1 MSTITYYTR
10 SLRKDDSEICIWM
23 RISHLSTST
32 RLTTGIK
39 VPSKFWSRRRGQLK
53 DVPYES
59 EAVKMRINET
69 SALLNELKQVV
80 YCYIYDYRTIDTY
93 ALRSHIKKFMDSKL
107 LNHALPDEITI
118 SQYIYLKTIAM
129 EKRHFLNKG
138 EPYSQNSINNWKKF
152 MNVWE
157 SYEMNRYHR
166 KLHFDEV
173 TMDTYYTFMEFCDEY
188 EYKKSTKY
196 QYARIFKAVMNYALI
211 EEVSSN
217 KVHLNR
223 NFATHASIEAN
234 KGIYL
239 TMNEIFNLSVL
250 ELEPDSTLA
259 KIRDL
264 FLLGC
269 YTGLRF
275 SDCSSICANDII
287 NFDVSGERY
296 SALIIRQKKTKQE
309 VAIPLLSDHAE
320 LILQRYGGIAPRVS
334 ISSFNKEIKH
344 ICKLAGITEKVKVT
358 EIIGG
363 REVCKWTTKDQLV
376 SSHTARRS
384 CITNLYLSGKLDSAQ
399 IKDISGHR
407 SEQAFQRYI
416 CLSKEENVKS
426 IFKRLAQ
433 K

>member
-10 SLRKDDSEICIWM
+10 SARKDDSEISIWM
-23 RISHLSTST
+23 RISHLSTSIRLST
-32 RLTTGIK
+32 RVK
-39 VPSKFWSRRRGQLK
+39 VPSRFWSRRRGQLK

-59 EAVKMRINET
+59 EAVKKRINGT
-69 SALLNELKQVV
+69 NSLLTELKQE
-80 YCYIYDYRTIDTY
+80 IYDYIYHYKSIEPY
-93 ALRSHIKKFMDSKL
+93 ALRCHIKNFMESKQL
-107 LNHALPDEITI
+107 DHALSDKITV
-118 SQYIYLKTIAM
+118 SQYIYQKIIAM
-129 EKRHFLNKG
+129 EKKHFLNKG
-138 EPYSQNSINNWKKF
+138 EPYSQNSINNWRKF

-157 SYEMNRYHR
+157 SYEKDRCQK

-173 TMDTYYTFMEFCDEY
+173 SMDTYYTFMEFCDEY
-188 EYKKSTKY
+188 KYKKSTKY

-211 EEVSSN
+211 EEISSN
-217 KVHLNR
+217 RVHLNR
-223 NFATHASIEAN
+223 NFATHALIEAN
-234 KGIYL
+234 KGVYL
-239 TMNEIFNLSVL
+239 TMDEIFNLSTL
-250 ELEPDSTLA
+250 ELEHNSTHS

-275 SDCSSICANDII
+275 SDCSTISANDII
-287 NFDVSGERY
+287 YFDVGGERH
-296 SALIIRQKKTKQE
+296 SALIVRQKKTKQE

-320 LILQRYGGIAPRVS
+320 VILQRYGGIAPRVS

-399 IKDISGHR
+399 IRDISGHR

-426 IFKRLAQ
+426 IFKRLVQ